1 MSCRPVVVKLGGD
14 ALASPE
20 RIAAEAHRLARLAER
35 EPVLAVASARRGV
48 TDHLLGLAAQV
59 RRAAS
64 SGPTG
69 DRTGRPN
76 AAPSGAEADRAVAT
90 GEVVTASLL
99 ALALNQIG
107 VEAVSLDAREAGIL
121 GSGRFGGARI
131 QAIASR
137 RLERLLA
144 RGVIPVVTGFQG
156 WKRGRV
162 ATLGRG
168 GTDTSAVALAVA
180 LGATRVAFVKDAEGL
195 RTADPKLIADG
206 RPIGAAPHAFLSALT
221 AAGAKIVHV
230 DAARLA
236 EQHGLTLAFHSLQND
251 EPVTSIFRDAPAA
264 HLRAVATLILESGI
278 AEITAISAEPE
289 VAAAATESLRE
300 ALIVA
305 GLHLQDIQPAAN
317 GPRFIVAAQDSVTAT
332 RIVHAAFVLHHGE
345 GAAPALRAS

>member
-1 MSCRPVVVKLGGD
+1 MSCRPIVVKLGGD

-20 RIAAEAHRLARLAER
+20 RIAAEAHRLARWAER
-35 EPVLAVASARRGV
+35 DPVVAVASARRGV
-48 TDHLLGLAAQV
+48 TDHLLGLATEV

-64 SGPTG
+64 SGVSGVRAGLT
-69 DRTGRPN
+69 RPGT
-76 AAPSGAEADRAVAT
+76 SHAEADRAVAT
-90 GEVVTASLL
+90 GEIVTASLL

-121 GSGRFGGARI
+121 GTGRFGGARI

-180 LGATRVAFVKDAEGL
+180 LRATRAAFVKDADGL
-195 RTADPKLIADG
+195 RTADPKLVTDG
-206 RPIGAAPHAFLSALT
+206 LPIGAAPHAFLSALT
-221 AAGAKIVHV
+221 AAGARIVHV

-236 EQHGLTLAFHSLQND
+236 EQHGLPLSFHSLQSD
-251 EPVTSIFRDAPAA
+251 EPATSIFREAPSA
-264 HLRAVATLILESGI
+264 HLRAVATLVLENGI
-278 AEITAISAEPE
+278 AEVTAVSAEPGE
-289 VAAAATESLRE
+289 AASATETLRD
-300 ALIVA
+300 ALIAA
-305 GLHLQDIQPAAN
+305 GIALRDIQPAAN
-317 GPRFIVAAQDSVTAT
+317 GPRFIVAAGDGVAAT
-332 RIVHAAFVLHHGE
+332 RIVHTAFVLNCGT
-345 GAAPALRAS
+345 GAATALRAS

>member
-1 MSCRPVVVKLGGD
+1 MPCRPIVVKLGGD

-35 EPVLAVASARRGV
+35 EPVVAVASARRGV

-64 SGPTG
+64 SGAAG

-76 AAPSGAEADRAVAT
+76 PAPSGAEADRAVAA

-131 QAIASR
+131 QAIAGR

-144 RGVIPVVTGFQG
+144 RGIIPVVTGYQG

-180 LGATRVAFVKDAEGL
+180 LGASRVAFVKDAVGL
-195 RTADPKLIADG
+195 RTADPKLISEG
-206 RPIGAAPHAFLSALT
+206 RPIAAAPHAFLSALT

-236 EQHGLTLAFHSLQND
+236 EQHGLPLTFHSLQND
-251 EPVTSIFRDAPAA
+251 EPATSIFRDAPAA
-264 HLRAVATLILESGI
+264 HLRAVATLILENGI
-278 AEITAISAEPE
+278 AEITAISAEPGE
-289 VAAAATESLRE
+289 AAAATESLRE
-300 ALIVA
+300 VLVAA

-317 GPRFIVAAQDSVTAT
+317 GPRFIVAAEASVAAT
-332 RIVHAAFVLHHGE
+332 RIVHAAFVLQCGE
-345 GAAPALRAS
+345 GAAPARRAS

>member
-20 RIAAEAHRLARLAER
+20 RIAAEAHRLARLSAR
-35 EPVLAVASARRGV
+35 EPVVAVASARRGV
-48 TDHLLGLAAQV
+48 TDHLLGLAAEV

-64 SGPTG
+64 SGISG
-69 DRTGRPN
+69 DRAGRPN
-76 AAPSGAEADRAVAT
+76 RAPSGAEADRAVAT

-131 QAIASR
+131 HSIAGD
-137 RLERLLA
+137 RLERLLK

-180 LGATRVAFVKDAEGL
+180 LRATRAAFVKDADGL
-195 RTADPKLIADG
+195 RTADPKLVTDG
-206 RPIGAAPHAFLSALT
+206 LPISAAPHRFLSALT

-236 EQHGLTLAFHSLQND
+236 EQHGLRLSFHSLQSD
-251 EPVTSIFRDAPAA
+251 EPATSVFREAPFA
-264 HLRAVATLILESGI
+264 HLRAVATLVLENGI
-278 AEITAISAEPE
+278 AEITAISAEPGD
-289 VAAAATESLRE
+289 AAAATESLRD
-300 ALIVA
+300 ALIAA
-305 GLHLQDIQPAAN
+305 GIPPRDIQPAAN
-317 GPRFIVAAQDSVTAT
+317 GPRFIVAAADSVAAT
-332 RIVHAAFVLHHGE
+332 RIVHAAFVQRHGT

>member
-35 EPVLAVASARRGV
+35 DPVVAVASARRGV
-48 TDHLLGLAAQV
+48 TDHLLGLAAEV

-64 SGPTG
+64 SGDSD

-76 AAPSGAEADRAVAT
+76 RTTAGAEADRAVAT

-121 GSGRFGGARI
+121 GTGRFGGARI
-131 QAIASR
+131 QTIAAR
-137 RLERLLA
+137 RMERLLG

-180 LGATRVAFVKDAEGL
+180 LRATRAAFVKDADGL
-195 RTADPKLIADG
+195 RTADPKLVTDGLPIAS
-206 RPIGAAPHAFLSALT
+206 APHAFLSALT
-221 AAGAKIVHV
+221 AAGARIVHV

-236 EQHGLTLAFHSLQND
+236 EQHGLPLTFHSLERD
-251 EPVTSIFRDAPAA
+251 EPATSIFREAPSAG
-264 HLRAVATLILESGI
+264 LRAVATLVLENGV
-278 AEITAISAEPE
+278 AEITAVSAEPGD
-289 VAAAATESLRE
+289 AAAATESLRE
-300 ALIVA
+300 ALIRA
-305 GLHLQDIQPAAN
+305 SLTPRDIQPAAN
-317 GPRFIVAAQDSVTAT
+317 GPRFLFGAADSVAAT
-332 RIVHAAFVLHHGE
+332 RVVHTEFVLRQ
-345 GAAPALRAS
+345 GAGSARALRAS